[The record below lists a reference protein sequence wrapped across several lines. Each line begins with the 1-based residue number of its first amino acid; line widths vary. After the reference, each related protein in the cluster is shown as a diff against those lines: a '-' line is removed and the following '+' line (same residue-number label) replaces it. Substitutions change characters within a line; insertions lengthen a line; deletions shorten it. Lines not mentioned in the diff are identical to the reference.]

1 MIMRADGAMRVM
13 LNSPVFE
20 GMNYGDS
27 KNKPPTNKQ
36 ILLASTENGRTVPLL
51 LRVSQQ
57 PDYRSYAPRPL
68 TPSHR
73 PPVNLMRRICTRLF
87 GGY

>member
-1 MIMRADGAMRVM
+1 MIMRADGAMRVI

-36 ILLASTENGRTVPLL
+36 ILLASTEEGRTIPLL
-51 LRVSQQ
+51 LRVSHQ
-57 PDYRSYAPRPL
+57 PDHRSYVPQSL
-68 TPSHR
+68 TLSHR
-73 PPVNLMRRICTRLF
+73 PPVNLMRRICTRLS
-87 GGY
+87 GGS